1 MKRYFTG
8 YLISRLKMRI
18 QFFFLLIR
26 NSISKKVRV
35 YKKQVTAEIYVKEN
49 MIQKRHLDGDFL

>member
-35 YKKQVTAEIYVKEN
+35 YKKKVTAEIYVKEN